1 MPRLKFFF
9 TKKTLKYIAGA
20 DEDRIA
26 GGYDAQNNKPWIAKV
41 WLIKDQ
47 FLCGG
52 TLINKRYYQCFFL
65 FKLFNN
71 NKWRMCGLIDG

>member
-1 MPRLKFFF
+1 
-9 TKKTLKYIAGA
+9 LKYIAGA

-52 TLINKRYYQCFFL
+52 TLINKRYPRIL
-65 FKLFNN
+65 FYF
-71 NKWRMCGLIDG
+71 

>member
-1 MPRLKFFF
+1 VKSSKNKFVLAE
-9 TKKTLKYIAGA
+9 KT

-52 TLINKRYYQCFFL
+52 TLINKR
-65 FKLFNN
+65 
-71 NKWRMCGLIDG
+71 

>member
-1 MPRLKFFF
+1 VEIIEHRQ
-9 TKKTLKYIAGA
+9 TYIVGA

-52 TLINKRYYQCFFL
+52 TLINKR
-65 FKLFNN
+65 
-71 NKWRMCGLIDG
+71 

>member
-1 MPRLKFFF
+1 MDYIFLKQ
-9 TKKTLKYIAGA
+9 KKTLKYIACA

-52 TLINKRYYQCFFL
+52 TLINKRYSMILFL

-71 NKWRMCGLIDG
+71 NNNGGGRSD